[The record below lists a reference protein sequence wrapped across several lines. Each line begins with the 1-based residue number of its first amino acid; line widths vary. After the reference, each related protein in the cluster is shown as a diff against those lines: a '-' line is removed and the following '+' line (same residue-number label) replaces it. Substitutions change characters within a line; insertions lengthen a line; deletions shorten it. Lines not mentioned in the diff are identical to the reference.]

1 MTQAATTAI
10 SAGLWIAIAAS
21 LAADWVLLRSYT
33 KMTTARRDFY
43 GAVRYYGHMLVMKVF
58 VLSGM
63 VGVAC
68 ELTGWQKPTLL
79 PLISQL
85 VGLLAVAATPFTLMM
100 AFKAYGDRSVTT
112 SGYQLYTLFFLRSGV
127 QALIDPTSSTAW
139 IECWVLAHSYATC
152 RMFTSMLWQVR
163 NHFKEQCGDMEL
175 MQFSHKQAYNY
186 ALVMASV
193 LVLYVAEGVE
203 SVVFYCSLS
212 MVAQLGICVMQ
223 MVLGGGE
230 DAKVEQEEHTF
241 AKLYNAGT
249 PATVT

>member
-1 MTQAATTAI
+1 MTI

-33 KMTTARRDFY
+33 KVTTVRRNFY
-43 GAVRYYGHMLVMKVF
+43 GAVRYYGHLFVMKVF

-79 PLISQL
+79 PLISRL
-85 VGLLAVAATPFTLMM
+85 VGLLAITVTPFTLMM

-127 QALIDPTSSTAW
+127 QALIDPTSNTAW
-139 IECWVLAHSYATC
+139 VECWILAHSYATC
-152 RMFTSMLWQVR
+152 RIFTSMLWQAQ
-163 NHFKEQCGDMEL
+163 NHFKQHYGDTEI

-186 ALVMASV
+186 ALVAASV
-193 LVLYVAEGVE
+193 LVLYVAEGMG
-203 SVVFYCSLS
+203 SAAFYCSLS
-212 MVAQLGICVMQ
+212 IVGQFGIYLAQM
-223 MVLGGGE
+223 MALGGGK
-230 DAKVEQEEHTF
+230 DAKVEQDHTV
-241 AKLYNAGT
+241 ANLYNAGT
-249 PATVT
+249 TVTAK